1 MSSAVPTPPAPNP
14 AKARTF
20 RIAAW
25 AVLIVGGVIAIAT
38 GLDLLLIVPAY
49 VGYLLFRRAK
59 RYAVGSGEAALA
71 GDARAPILYLRSFV
85 DEETAEGAFH
95 RFGKFGVPQ
104 ERWLAQS
111 TPCNAVQ
118 EQDALGYLFRRI
130 GPYIALGRPGEEL
143 PELGSHK
150 IYVVHE
156 AWMDT
161 VRRYLAGARL
171 VIFSAGKTEGL
182 RWELGEVVRA
192 VDPTKIVL
200 ILPVD
205 DGDYA
210 SFIAWANSI
219 LVRPLPK
226 DYPGRIILFDAAW
239 GPSCLARGRY
249 VAETFA
255 PFLTRSGIAVKLT
268 YWEKILEHN
277 GIRW

>member
-1 MSSAVPTPPAPNP
+1 MSSAVPTPPSPNP
-14 AKARTF
+14 AKVRAF

-25 AVLIVGGVIAIAT
+25 AVLIGGGAIAIAT

-59 RYAVGSGEAALA
+59 RYAVGSGEATLA
-71 GDARAPILYLRSFV
+71 GDTRAPILYLRSFM
-85 DEETAEGAFH
+85 DEEAAKGAFH
-95 RFGKFGVPQ
+95 RFGKFGVPH

-156 AWMDT
+156 VWQDT
-161 VRRYLAGARL
+161 VRRYLAEARL

-182 RWELGEVVRA
+182 RWELGEVVRT
-192 VDPTKIVL
+192 VDPARIVL
-200 ILPVD
+200 ILPVG

-210 SFIAWANSI
+210 SFAAWANAI
-219 LVRPLPK
+219 LVHPLPK
-226 DYPGRIILFDAAW
+226 DYPGRIVLFDAAW

-255 PFLTRSGIAVKLT
+255 PFLTRNGIAVKLS
-268 YWEKILEHN
+268 YWDRFLEHN